1 MHRVSPSGRR
11 NAATSPVPEAE
22 RAAVGWAPLVG
33 DLQLRLFALSTAL
46 AEGTVPTAFSEG
58 AVLIAAEALSL
69 ATSRYRT
76 ARRRASLPATSN
88 PPANRIQVEG
98 SGTGFR

>member
-46 AEGTVPTAFSEG
+46 AEG

-69 ATSRYRT
+69 ATWRYRT
-76 ARRRASLPATSN
+76 ARR
-88 PPANRIQVEG
+88 
-98 SGTGFR
+98 